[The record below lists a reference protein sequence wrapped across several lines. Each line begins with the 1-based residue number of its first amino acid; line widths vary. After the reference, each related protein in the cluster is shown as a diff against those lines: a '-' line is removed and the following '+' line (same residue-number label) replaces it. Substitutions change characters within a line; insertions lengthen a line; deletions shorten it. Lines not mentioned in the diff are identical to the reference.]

1 MTSCAYRTLPPV
13 FFLSFYNFGSQK
25 TNFHSLLLFIQKL
38 LSYQKCLLKKLEYD
52 YNTKKKLKI
61 PDLTWLLFWAY
72 LHEQ

>member
-61 PDLTWLLFWAY
+61 LDLT
-72 LHEQ
+72 